1 MFRRFFGSCALG
13 FCALVAAT
21 GCTSGESGT
30 GSNTNWLTC
39 ESDPDCPSGNLCFE
53 GACEVLDAEPC
64 AGAAQIAIENVAP
77 PLKAREGSYF
87 AGTLYIP
94 VEGVPA
100 ETEQNIAAAAIVARV
115 RDASGA
121 PLQGC
126 SVKWLT
132 STDGGW
138 VFVESETTS
147 AMGTA
152 IASWV
157 AGSAPSE
164 ELIAAVVD
172 DAGTVSSAHIVGDV
186 LPHDAEPLSDG
197 GPTTTAAT
205 SVGVSASLNEAADAV
220 RVRALP
226 LAAPHHSFFVAS
238 ALPGFFTGLQNTSD
252 DDAFAVDVPPE
263 ERLLLAS
270 VWNTETDLA
279 LLLWNAPEAVCT
291 EHAQDLGGQK
301 CELPDAWQPGEAL
314 TITVEARA
322 LAQGEAAPTEYA
334 DLGYLTTACE
344 SAAGCLDY
352 TVFANKDGEA
362 PKRVVAYRHP
372 KAGVLGWSSSY
383 IDAYSSAEAQTSCL
397 LVPKYEVEFSIEE
410 RVAGEFAKISR
421 VNGNASYSAGN
432 NAVCAN
438 HSVAGVGGGFLLS
451 TGGSELSAA
460 RPQRPSEPDRELVAT
475 P

>member
-1 MFRRFFGSCALG
+1 MKQKLIFAFAAL
-13 FCALVAAT
+13 ALCSS
-21 GCTSGESGT
+21 GCTAQEPGT

-64 AGAAQIAIENVAP
+64 VGAAQIAIENVAP
-77 PLKAREGSYF
+77 PLMAREGSYF
-87 AGTLYIP
+87 AGTMYMP

-100 ETEQNIAAAAIVARV
+100 DTEQNIAAAAIVARV
-115 RDASGA
+115 RDASGE
-121 PLQGC
+121 PLEGC
-126 SVKWLT
+126 SVRWLT

-138 VFVESETTS
+138 VYSESETTS

-164 ELIAAVVD
+164 KLIAAVVD
-172 DAGTVSSAHIVGDV
+172 DAGVVSSAHIVGDV

-205 SVGVSASLNEAADAV
+205 SARVSASLNEAADAV
-220 RVRALP
+220 RVRLLP

-238 ALPGFFTGLQNTSD
+238 ALPGFFTGIQNTSD

-279 LLLWNAPEAVCT
+279 LILWNASEVVCVQHT
-291 EHAQDLGGQK
+291 QDEGGIK
-301 CELPDAWQPGEAL
+301 CELPDAWEAGEAL
-314 TITVEARA
+314 TITVEART
-322 LAQGEAAPTEYA
+322 LASGEAAPAEYA

-344 SAAGCLDY
+344 SAAGCIDY
-352 TVFANKDGEA
+352 TVFATRDGEA
-362 PKRVVAYRHP
+362 PQRVAAYRYP
-372 KAGVLGWSSSY
+372 SADALGWSSSY
-383 IDAYSSAEAQTSCL
+383 IDAYASAEAQTSCL
-397 LVPKYEVEFSIEE
+397 LVPKYEVEVSLEE
-410 RVAGEFAKISR
+410 RVAGEFLEISR
-421 VNGNASYSAGN
+421 VSGGASYSAGN
-432 NAVCAN
+432 NAICAN
-438 HSVAGVGGGFLLS
+438 HSVEGTRGGFVLS
-451 TGGSELSAA
+451 TGGSELGDV
-460 RPQRPSEPDRELVAT
+460 RPQRPGEPDRELVAL